1 MPRSPWQR
9 FGDYFPDAMFLIYN
23 QVNYS
28 LYCKRLWTPAI
39 HQFGLDL
46 LVTIVLPKQ
55 QSYSTNYQTVLDL
68 HYSTLNLTAHHCQLL
83 ECLMS
88 MKQSVVK
95 DILCVIAYGTWGARL
110 SAAKLL
116 FYYWPPFDAKL
127 FDRKGLL
134 CKFSSKYLKDLIRV
148 LIRDSVFKLLLLRQR
163 FGVLWKE
170 IVCQLYVLGNLSTT
184 FIDFKIIILIR

>member
-1 MPRSPWQR
+1 MGLFLHVFPSP
-9 FGDYFPDAMFLIYN
+9 P
-23 QVNYS
+23 
-28 LYCKRLWTPAI
+28 
-39 HQFGLDL
+39 
-46 LVTIVLPKQ
+46 
-55 QSYSTNYQTVLDL
+55 
-68 HYSTLNLTAHHCQLL
+68 AHHCQLL

-134 CKFSSKYLKDLIRV
+134 CKFSS
-148 LIRDSVFKLLLLRQR
+148 
-163 FGVLWKE
+163 E
-170 IVCQLYVLGNLSTT
+170 
-184 FIDFKIIILIR
+184 